1 MILLSF
7 QNNWLYLGLKYRSVS
22 GTANGGNVS
31 FGAGSNCTVF
41 EAFWTPTPPLLY
53 TGRYCKHATVDN

>member
-22 GTANGGNVS
+22 GTASGGNVS
-31 FGAGSNCTVF
+31 FGVGSNCTVF
-41 EAFWTPTPPLLY
+41 EAFWTDT
-53 TGRYCKHATVDN
+53 ATTLHWQIL